1 MEEREKFSLP
11 KQKPVV
17 SDEFPKQISN
27 DHKLSENMQSKL
39 KIYDE
44 STPKD
49 VIEGEDVC
57 SDSSDSTLSSNSS
70 SILTSYSEATY
81 SKSTNIS
88 KATTQN
94 ASHTE
99 FVKKLF
105 V

>member
-44 STPKD
+44 STPED

-70 SILTSYSEATY
+70 SILTSERVVNRKI
-81 SKSTNIS
+81 SKST
-88 KATTQN
+88 TT
-94 ASHTE
+94 
-99 FVKKLF
+99 KLF
-105 V
+105 TSKLNTAY